1 MKHLVIH
8 GDPCSGKSLFIKNL
22 LIADNYYAID
32 GRKTKVFEDSIHWQ
46 MTSKDKNIQV
56 LWFHDVNRQVSTD
69 LLISLTERIKINPK
83 AETPFYIKPILVI
96 EFEEEIENLSKD
108 KSLTYRF
115 DIINTNTISYKD
127 LIAYLI
133 NWNKNEMF

>member
-1 MKHLVIH
+1 MKHLIIH
-8 GDPCSGKSLFIKNL
+8 GDPSSGKSLFIKNL

-32 GRKTKVFEDSIHWQ
+32 GRNTKVFEDTFYWQ
-46 MTSKDKNIQV
+46 MTSKDKNVQV
-56 LWFHDVNRQVSTD
+56 LWFQDVNRQVSTD
-69 LLISLTERIKINPK
+69 LLISLTETIKINPR

-133 NWNKNEMF
+133 NWNKNEM